1 MKHSI
6 KSYSKDIS
14 EVQWALYKSTKY
26 YLIPAWCIKG
36 KLKLN
41 AKDAPRLHIL
51 HERNESENIPILVE
65 ERGDAF
71 RGIPKLRLLSLLE
84 YLIGV
89 PRASPS
95 LSSCL
100 SSFFSHR
107 DLLDHRTL
115 HPHKT
120 STKNSVRSVSII
132 KQITTVSTVANQL
145 IFCVCTLATV
155 I

>member
-6 KSYSKDIS
+6 KPYSKDIS
-14 EVQWALYKSTKY
+14 EVHRAFYKSTKD
-26 YLIPAWCIKG
+26 YLIPAWCIKE
-36 KLKLN
+36 KWKLN
-41 AKDAPRLHIL
+41 AKDAPRLHIS
-51 HERNESENIPILVE
+51 HEQNESENIPILVE

-71 RGIPKLRLLSLLE
+71 RGIPKLRRLSLLE
-84 YLIGV
+84 YLLGV
-89 PRASPS
+89 HWASPS

-120 STKNSVRSVSII
+120 STENSVRSVSII
-132 KQITTVSTVANQL
+132 KQITTLSTVANQL
-145 IFCVCTLATV
+145 IFCFCIVSTV
-155 I
+155 V

>member
-6 KSYSKDIS
+6 KLYSKYVS
-14 EVQWALYKSTKY
+14 EVHRAFYKSTKD
-26 YLIPAWCIKG
+26 YLIPAWCVK
-36 KLKLN
+36 KWKLN
-41 AKDAPRLHIL
+41 AKDAPRLHIS

-71 RGIPKLRLLSLLE
+71 RGIPKLRRLSLLE
-84 YLIGV
+84 YLLGV
-89 PRASPS
+89 PRESPS

-120 STKNSVRSVSII
+120 STENSVRSVSII
-132 KQITTVSTVANQL
+132 KQITTLSTVANQF
-145 IFCVCTLATV
+145 IFCFCIVSTV

>member
-6 KSYSKDIS
+6 KPYSKDIS
-14 EVQWALYKSTKY
+14 EVQGAFYKSTKD
-26 YLIPAWCIKG
+26 YLIPAWCIKE
-36 KLKLN
+36 KWKLN
-41 AKDAPRLHIL
+41 AKDAPRLHIS
-51 HERNESENIPILVE
+51 HEWNESENIPILVE
-65 ERGDAF
+65 EKRGCLPN
-71 RGIPKLRLLSLLE
+71 IPKLRRLSLLE
-84 YLIGV
+84 YLLGV

-107 DLLDHRTL
+107 NLLNHRTL

-120 STKNSVRSVSII
+120 STENSVRSVSII
-132 KQITTVSTVANQL
+132 KQITTLSTVANQF
-145 IFCVCTLATV
+145 IFCFFIVSTV